1 MCGED
6 KKKVIRRANTNLERT
21 AMRPNHL
28 EALMYCRMVF
38 MQNYDIDQET
48 RIEYSPIYFRLMSH
62 LRICVTG

>member
-1 MCGED
+1 MED

-28 EALMYCRMVF
+28 EALMSFRMAF
-38 MQNYDIDQET
+38 MQIYDIDQET
-48 RIEYSPIYFRLMSH
+48 RTEYSTISFRLMSH

>member
-28 EALMYCRMVF
+28 EALISFRMAF
-38 MQNYDIDQET
+38 MQNCYIDQET
-48 RIEYSPIYFRLMSH
+48 RIEYSPNVINNHAPQS
-62 LRICVTG
+62 